1 MGSLSREPRSRSPP
15 PVRRADR
22 TKARRSFEFGHAGCG
37 ALRIVL
43 EFDGDDCSTTTAD
56 VSELQLQ
63 IEGAAEEKVD
73 NVIAVGRSIER
84 VRWYGGRGEPRRPA
98 SGQAGPQAHAERSR
112 GMAGQRRG
120 VLEAFQA
127 ARGGTA

>member
-1 MGSLSREPRSRSPP
+1 MGSLSRKRCPP

-22 TKARRSFEFGHAGCG
+22 TNARRYIEFGHAGSG
-37 ALRIVL
+37 ALRMVL
-43 EFDGDDCSTTTAD
+43 EFDGDDSSTTTAD

-63 IEGAAEEKVD
+63 IEGAAVEEVNRITSD
-73 NVIAVGRSIER
+73 DHYFELER
-84 VRWYGGRGEPRRPA
+84 CCGGWGVPRWPA
-98 SGQAGPQAHAERSR
+98 SGQAGPLAHAEFSR

-120 VLEAFQA
+120 MLEAFLA

>member
-1 MGSLSREPRSRSPP
+1 M
-15 PVRRADR
+15 
-22 TKARRSFEFGHAGCG
+22 
-37 ALRIVL
+37 VL
-43 EFDGDDCSTTTAD
+43 EFDGDDSSTTTAD

-98 SGQAGPQAHAERSR
+98 SGQAGPLAHAGLSR
-112 GMAGQRRG
+112 GGLSQ
-120 VLEAFQA
+120 
-127 ARGGTA
+127 ARGSPECLWRSHGRR

>member
-1 MGSLSREPRSRSPP
+1 M
-15 PVRRADR
+15 RRADWSN
-22 TKARRSFEFGHAGCG
+22 ARRSFEFGHAGCG

-63 IEGAAEEKVD
+63 IEGAAEELVD
-73 NVIAVGRSIER
+73 NVIAVGRSVER

-98 SGQAGPQAHAERSR
+98 SGQAGPLAVAHAGLSR
-112 GMAGQRRG
+112 GGLSQACGSPECLWRSHGRR
-120 VLEAFQA
+120 
-127 ARGGTA
+127 